1 MDTKRYIIEQKYKK
15 CLNSRYINKYEKTEI
30 RELTK
35 EEQKE
40 SFHKYLEFGTG
51 GMRGIMGMGTNR
63 MNIYMIRKATQGLS
77 NYLIKL
83 SGVIGK
89 NKGVI
94 IAYDCRINSYEF
106 ALNSALV
113 LCANGIK
120 TYLFSSL
127 RSTPELSFAVRELGC
142 HAGIMITASHN
153 PKEYN
158 GYKVYWEDGGQLVEP
173 QASGIIEE
181 VNKTDEFEDVKLIT
195 QEEAEN
201 LGLLNI
207 LNDELDSKYLENVK
221 KESILKDLPNK
232 ENFKLVYSPLH
243 GTGGRPVKRLLNE
256 LGYKNVYIVEAQE
269 KPDGEFPTCSYANP
283 EEKNVFDLSIKL
295 ADEIGVKVC
304 LSNDP
309 DADRTGMMVKENN
322 EWIYLNG
329 NQIGMLLLKYILDNK
344 KDIPKNG
351 AVVTT
356 IVSTPILDKI
366 AKERNLKVFRT
377 LTGFKYI
384 GEKIREFEEGKYD
397 NSFVFGMEESIGY
410 LKGTYVRDKDGILG
424 VMLLTEMAAYF
435 ESIGTSPVKELE
447 KLYDRYGWYSEIT
460 YPVKR
465 EGIQGTEEIKRMMEE
480 LRKRDLKVL
489 LNKKIN
495 IVRDYK
501 LKKEKNYLN
510 DSESEL
516 FLPESDVVQYILEDE
531 TYITVRPS
539 GTEPKIKYYI
549 YTKGK
554 SKRESDEKLENILNN
569 LKEYMESLLN

>member
-1 MDTKRYIIEQKYKK
+1 MTENILQKHNRWIKSK
-15 CLNSRYINKYEKTEI
+15 FITEKEKIRLEKLNKEEI
-30 RELTK
+30 RD
-35 EEQKE
+35 
-40 SFHKYLEFGTG
+40 SFYKYLEFGTG
-51 GMRGIMGMGTNR
+51 GMRGTMGLGTNC

-77 NYLIKL
+77 NYLINS
-83 SGVIGK
+83 SGELGK
-89 NKGVI
+89 NKGVV

-142 HAGIMITASHN
+142 QAGIMITASHN

-181 VNKTDEFEDVKLIT
+181 VNKTDEFEDVKIVT
-195 QEEAEN
+195 QEEAEKSE
-201 LGLLNI
+201 LLNI
-207 LNDELDSKYLENVK
+207 LTDELDSKYLENVK
-221 KESILKDLPNK
+221 KESILKDLPSK

-256 LGYKNVYIVEAQE
+256 LGYKNVYIVEVQE

-295 ADEIGVKVC
+295 ADEVGAKVC
-304 LSNDP
+304 LANDP
-309 DADRTGMMVKENN
+309 DADRTGMMVKEGN

-344 KDIPKNG
+344 KDIPENG
-351 AVVTT
+351 AIVTT
-356 IVSTPILDKI
+356 IVSTPILDRI
-366 AKERNLKVFRT
+366 AEKRKLKVFRT

-424 VMLLTEMAAYF
+424 VMLLTEMTSYF
-435 ESIGTSPVKELE
+435 ESIGTSSIKELK
-447 KLYDRYGWYSEIT
+447 KLYDKYGWYSEIT
-460 YPVKR
+460 YPVTR
-465 EGIQGTEEIKRMMEE
+465 EGIQGTEEIKKMMEE
-480 LRKRDLKVL
+480 LRKRDLKGL
-489 LNKKIN
+489 LDKKIN

-510 DSESEL
+510 NSESEL
-516 FLPESDVVQYILEDE
+516 FLPESDVIQYILEDE

-554 SKRESDEKLENILNN
+554 SKEEADKKLEDILNN
-569 LKEYMESLLN
+569 FKEYMELLLN

>member
-1 MDTKRYIIEQKYKK
+1 MEEAIKKYKK
-15 CLNSRYINKYEKTEI
+15 WKNNKEINKLNLLSENEI
-30 RELTK
+30 K
-35 EEQKE
+35 NC
-40 SFHKYLEFGTG
+40 FFKYLEFGTG
-51 GMRGIMGMGTNR
+51 GMRGIMGLGTNR

-77 NYLIKL
+77 NYLIN
-83 SGVIGK
+83 STGNIGK
-89 NKGVI
+89 NKGVV

-127 RSTPELSFAVRELGC
+127 RSTPELSFAVRELRC
-142 HAGIMITASHN
+142 QAGIMITASHN

-195 QEEAEN
+195 QEKAEN

-207 LNDELDSKYLENVK
+207 LNDELDEKYLENVK

-232 ENFKLVYSPLH
+232 ENFKLLYSPLH
-243 GTGGRPVKRLLNE
+243 GTGGRPVKKLLNE
-256 LGYKNVYIVEAQE
+256 LGYKNVHIVEVQE

-283 EEKNVFDLSIKL
+283 EEKNVFNLSIKL
-295 ADEIGVKVC
+295 ADKVGAKVC
-304 LSNDP
+304 LANDP
-309 DADRTGMMVKENN
+309 DADRTGMMVKEDK
-322 EWIYLNG
+322 EWVYLNG

-344 KDIPKNG
+344 RDMPENG

-366 AKERNLKVFRT
+366 AEERNLKVFRT

-384 GEKIREFEEGKYD
+384 GEKIREFKEGKYD

-435 ESIGTSPVKELE
+435 ESIGTSSIKELE
-447 KLYDRYGWYSEIT
+447 KLYDKYGWYSEIT

-465 EGIQGTEEIKRMMEE
+465 EGIQGTEEIKKMMEE
-480 LRKRDLKVL
+480 LRKRDSKVL
-489 LNKKIN
+489 LDKKIN
-495 IVRDYK
+495 ITRDYK
-501 LKKEKNYLN
+501 LKKERNYLN
-510 DSESEL
+510 DLESEL
-516 FLPESDVVQYILEDE
+516 FLPESDVIQYILEDD

-554 SKRESDEKLENILNN
+554 SKEEAEKKLENILNN
-569 LKEYMESLLN
+569 FKEYMESLLN

>member
-1 MDTKRYIIEQKYKK
+1 MEKTIKNYKK
-15 CLNSRYINKYEKTEI
+15 WKNNNKINKLNSLSENEI
-30 RELTK
+30 K
-35 EEQKE
+35 D
-40 SFHKYLEFGTG
+40 SFYKYLEFGTG

-63 MNIYMIRKATQGLS
+63 MNIYMIRKVTQGLS
-77 NYLIKL
+77 NYLIN
-83 SGVIGK
+83 STGVIGK
-89 NKGVI
+89 NKGVV
-94 IAYDCRINSYEF
+94 IAYDCRISSYEF

-142 HAGIMITASHN
+142 QAGIMITASHN

-158 GYKVYWEDGGQLVEP
+158 GYKVYWEDGGQLIEP

-181 VNKTDEFEDVKLIT
+181 VNKTDEFEDVKLLT

-221 KESILKDLPNK
+221 RESILKNLPNK
-232 ENFKLVYSPLH
+232 ENFKLIYSPLH

-256 LGYKNVYIVEAQE
+256 LGYKNAYIVEAQE

-283 EEKNVFDLSIKL
+283 EEKNVFELSIKL
-295 ADEIGVKVC
+295 ADEIGAKIC
-304 LSNDP
+304 LANDP
-309 DADRTGMMVKENN
+309 DADRAGMMVKEDN

-344 KDIPKNG
+344 KDIPENG
-351 AVVTT
+351 AVITT
-356 IVSTPILDKI
+356 IVSTPMLDKI
-366 AKERNLKVFRT
+366 AEERNLKVFRT

-384 GEKIREFEEGKYD
+384 GEKIREFEERKYD

-410 LKGTYVRDKDGILG
+410 LKGTCVRDKDGILG
-424 VMLLTEMAAYF
+424 AMLLTEMTAYF
-435 ESIGTSPVKELE
+435 ESIGTSLVKELE
-447 KLYDRYGWYSEIT
+447 KLYDKYGWYSEIT

-465 EGIQGTEEIKRMMEE
+465 EGIQGTEEIKKMMEE

-489 LNKKIN
+489 LDKRIN
-495 IVRDYK
+495 IVKDYK
-501 LKKEKNYLN
+501 LKVEKNYLN
-510 DSESEL
+510 TSKSEL
-516 FLPESDVVQYILEDE
+516 SLPESDVIQYILEDE

-554 SKRESDEKLENILNN
+554 NKKEADEKLENILNDF
-569 LKEYMESLLN
+569 KEYMESLLN

>member
-1 MDTKRYIIEQKYKK
+1 MTENLLQKYKK
-15 CLNSRYINKYEKTEI
+15 WISSKFITKDEKNKLEKLNKEEI
-30 RELTK
+30 RD
-35 EEQKE
+35 
-40 SFHKYLEFGTG
+40 SFYKYLEFGTG
-51 GMRGIMGMGTNR
+51 GMRGIMGIGTNR

-77 NYLIKL
+77 NYLINSSSEL
-83 SGVIGK
+83 GK
-89 NKGVI
+89 NKGVV

-142 HAGIMITASHN
+142 QAGIMITASHN

-181 VNKTDEFEDVKLIT
+181 VNKTDEFEDIKIVT
-195 QEEAEN
+195 QEEAEKS
-201 LGLLNI
+201 GLLNI

-256 LGYKNVYIVEAQE
+256 LGYKNVYIVKAQE

-295 ADEIGVKVC
+295 ADEIGAKVC
-304 LSNDP
+304 LANDP
-309 DADRTGMMVKENN
+309 DADRTGMMVKEDK
-322 EWIYLNG
+322 EWVYLNG

-344 KDIPKNG
+344 RDIPENG

-366 AKERNLKVFRT
+366 AEERNLKVFRT

-384 GEKIREFEEGKYD
+384 GEKIREFKEGKYD

-447 KLYDRYGWYSEIT
+447 KLYDKYGWYSEIT
-460 YPVKR
+460 YPIKR
-465 EGIQGTEEIKRMMEE
+465 EGIQGTEEIKKMMEE
-480 LRKRDLKVL
+480 LRKRDLKGL
-489 LNKKIN
+489 LDKKIN
-495 IVRDYK
+495 ILRDYK

-510 DSESEL
+510 NSEAEL
-516 FLPESDVVQYILEDE
+516 FLPESDVIQYILEDE

-539 GTEPKIKYYI
+539 GTESKIKYYI

-554 SKRESDEKLENILNN
+554 SKEEADKKLEDILNN
-569 LKEYMESLLN
+569 FKEYMELLLN

>member
-1 MDTKRYIIEQKYKK
+1 MTENILQKYNRWIKSK
-15 CLNSRYINKYEKTEI
+15 FITEYEKNKLEKLTE
-30 RELTK
+30 
-35 EEQKE
+35 EEIKD

-51 GMRGIMGMGTNR
+51 GMRGIMGMGTNCI
-63 MNIYMIRKATQGLS
+63 NIYMIRKATQGLS
-77 NYLIKL
+77 NYLFNSTGE
-83 SGVIGK
+83 SGR
-89 NKGVI
+89 NKGVVI
-94 IAYDCRINSYEF
+94 SYDCRINSYEF

-127 RSTPELSFAVRELGC
+127 RSTPELSFAVKELEC
-142 HAGIMITASHN
+142 QAGIMITASHN

-195 QEEAEN
+195 QEEAEKS
-201 LGLLNI
+201 GLLNI
-207 LNDELDSKYLENVK
+207 LNNELDSKYLEKVK
-221 KESILKDLPNK
+221 EESILKDLLNK
-232 ENFKLVYSPLH
+232 ENFKLIYSPLH

-256 LGYKNVYIVEAQE
+256 LGYKNIHIVEAQE
-269 KPDGEFPTCSYANP
+269 KPDGELPTCSYANP
-283 EEKNVFDLSIKL
+283 EEKNVFNLSIKL
-295 ADEIGVKVC
+295 ADEIGAKVC
-304 LSNDP
+304 LANDP

-344 KDIPKNG
+344 KDIPENG

-366 AKERNLKVFRT
+366 AEERNLKIFRT

-384 GEKIREFEEGKYD
+384 GEKIGEFEEGKYD

-424 VMLLTEMAAYF
+424 VMLLTEMTAYF
-435 ESIGTSPVKELE
+435 ESIGTTSVKELE
-447 KLYDRYGWYSEIT
+447 KLYDKYGWYSEIT
-460 YPVKR
+460 YPVTR
-465 EGIQGTEEIKRMMEE
+465 EGIQGTEEIKKMMEE

-489 LNKKIN
+489 LDKKIN

-501 LKKEKNYLN
+501 LKKEKNYLDN
-510 DSESEL
+510 SESEL
-516 FLPESDVVQYILEDE
+516 LLPKSDVIQYILEDE

-554 SKRESDEKLENILNN
+554 NKKEADEKLENVLNDF
-569 LKEYMESLLN
+569 KGYMESLLN

>member
-1 MDTKRYIIEQKYKK
+1 MIKQY
-15 CLNSRYINKYEKTEI
+15 NKWAKTEFI
-30 RELTK
+30 TKNEKIKIENLK
-35 EEQKE
+35 EEEIKD
-40 SFHKYLEFGTG
+40 SFYRYLEFGTG

-77 NYLIKL
+77 NYLINS

-89 NKGVI
+89 NKGVV

-142 HAGIMITASHN
+142 QAGIMITASHN

-181 VNKTDEFEDVKLIT
+181 VDKTDEFEDVKIVT
-195 QEEAEN
+195 QEEAEK

-207 LNDELDSKYLENVK
+207 LNDELDSKYLEKVK
-221 KESILKDLPNK
+221 KESILKDLSNK

-243 GTGGRPVKRLLNE
+243 GTGGKPVKRLFNE
-256 LGYKNVYIVEAQE
+256 LGYKSVHIVEAQE

-283 EEKNVFDLSIKL
+283 EEKNVFNLSIKL
-295 ADEIGVKVC
+295 ADEVRAKVC
-304 LSNDP
+304 LANDP
-309 DADRTGMMVKENN
+309 DADRTGMMVKEDN

-344 KDIPKNG
+344 KDILENG

-366 AKERNLKVFRT
+366 AEERNLKVFRT

-424 VMLLTEMAAYF
+424 VMLLTEMTAYF

-447 KLYDRYGWYSEIT
+447 KLYDKYGWYSEIT

-465 EGIQGTEEIKRMMEE
+465 EGIQGTEEIKKMMEE

-489 LNKKIN
+489 LDKKIN
-495 IVRDYK
+495 IVKDYK
-501 LKKEKNYLN
+501 VKKEKNYLN
-510 DSESEL
+510 NSESEL
-516 FLPESDVVQYILEDE
+516 FLPESDVIQYILEDE

-549 YTKGK
+549 YTREK
-554 SKRESDEKLENILNN
+554 SKEEADKKLEDILNN
-569 LKEYMESLLN
+569 FKKYMESFLN

>member
-1 MDTKRYIIEQKYKK
+1 MIKQY
-15 CLNSRYINKYEKTEI
+15 NKWVKTEFI
-30 RELTK
+30 TINEKIKIENLK
-35 EEQKE
+35 EEEIKD
-40 SFHKYLEFGTG
+40 SFYKYLEFGTG

-77 NYLIKL
+77 NYLINS
-83 SGVIGK
+83 SGDVGK
-89 NKGVI
+89 NKGVL

-127 RSTPELSFAVRELGC
+127 RSTPELSFAVRKLGC
-142 HAGIMITASHN
+142 QAGIMITASHN

-173 QASGIIEE
+173 QAFEIIKE

-195 QEEAEN
+195 QKEAEN

-207 LNDELDSKYLENVK
+207 LNDELDDKYLENVK
-221 KESILKDLPNK
+221 KESILKDLPSK

-243 GTGGRPVKRLLNE
+243 GTGGKPVKRLFNE
-256 LGYKNVYIVEAQE
+256 LGYKSVHIVEAQE

-283 EEKNVFDLSIKL
+283 EEKNVFNLSIKL
-295 ADEIGVKVC
+295 ADEVRAKVC
-304 LSNDP
+304 LANDP
-309 DADRTGMMVKENN
+309 DADRTGMMVKEDN

-344 KDIPKNG
+344 KDIPENG

-366 AKERNLKVFRT
+366 AEERNLKVFRT

-447 KLYDRYGWYSEIT
+447 KLYDKYGWYSEIT

-465 EGIQGTEEIKRMMEE
+465 EGIQGTEEIKKMMEE

-489 LNKKIN
+489 LDKKIN
-495 IVRDYK
+495 IVKDYK
-501 LKKEKNYLN
+501 VKKEKNYLN
-510 DSESEL
+510 NSESEL
-516 FLPESDVVQYILEDE
+516 FLPESDVIQYILEDE

-549 YTKGK
+549 YTREK
-554 SKRESDEKLENILNN
+554 SKEEADKKLEDILNN
-569 LKEYMESLLN
+569 FKKYMESFLN

>member
-1 MDTKRYIIEQKYKK
+1 MDKKYKNWKESK
-15 CLNSRYINKYEKTEI
+15 CLFENEIKTMENLSPKEI
-30 RELTK
+30 K
-35 EEQKE
+35 D
-40 SFHKYLEFGTG
+40 SFFKYLEFGTG
-51 GMRGIMGMGTNR
+51 GMRGRMGMGTNH
-63 MNIYMIRKATQGLS
+63 MNIYMIRKVTQGLS
-77 NYLIKL
+77 NYLIN
-83 SGVIGK
+83 SNGNIGK
-89 NKGVI
+89 NKGVVV
-94 IAYDCRINSYEF
+94 AYDCRINSYEF

-113 LCANGIK
+113 LCTNGIK

-127 RSTPELSFAVRELGC
+127 RSTPELSFAVRELRC
-142 HAGIMITASHN
+142 QAGIMITASHN

-195 QEEAEN
+195 QEEAKN

-207 LNDELDSKYLENVK
+207 LNNELDSRYLKNVK

-243 GTGGRPVKRLLNE
+243 GTGERPVKRLLGE
-256 LGYKNVYIVEAQE
+256 LGYKNVHIVEVQE

-295 ADEIGVKVC
+295 ADEVGAKVC
-304 LSNDP
+304 LANDP

-322 EWIYLNG
+322 KWIYLNG
-329 NQIGMLLLKYILDNK
+329 NQIGMLLLKYILDSK
-344 KDIPKNG
+344 KDIPENG

-366 AKERNLKVFRT
+366 AEERKLKVFRT

-424 VMLLTEMAAYF
+424 VMLLTEMTAYF
-435 ESIGTSPVKELE
+435 ESIGTSSVRELE
-447 KLYDRYGWYSEIT
+447 KLYDKYGWYSEIT

-465 EGIQGTEEIKRMMEE
+465 EGIQGTEEIKKMMEE

-489 LNKKIN
+489 LDKKIN
-495 IVRDYK
+495 IVKDYK
-501 LKKEKNYLN
+501 VKKEKNYLN
-510 DSESEL
+510 GSESEL
-516 FLPESDVVQYILEDE
+516 FLPESDVIQYILEDE

-549 YTKGK
+549 YTKEK
-554 SKRESDEKLENILNN
+554 SKKEADKKLENILNDF
-569 LKEYMESLLN
+569 KKYMESLLN

>member
-1 MDTKRYIIEQKYKK
+1 MTENILQKYNRWIKSK
-15 CLNSRYINKYEKTEI
+15 FITEYEKNKLEKLNKKEI
-30 RELTK
+30 EDR
-35 EEQKE
+35 
-40 SFHKYLEFGTG
+40 FYKYLEFGTG
-51 GMRGIMGMGTNR
+51 GMRGIMGVGTNH

-77 NYLIKL
+77 NYLVNS
-83 SGVIGK
+83 SGNIGK
-89 NKGVI
+89 NKGVVV
-94 IAYDCRINSYEF
+94 AYDCRINSYEF

-243 GTGGRPVKRLLNE
+243 GTGGRPIKRLLNE

-410 LKGTYVRDKDGILG
+410 LKGTYARDKDGILG
-424 VMLLTEMAAYF
+424 VMLLTEIAAYF
-435 ESIGTSPVKELE
+435 ESIGTCPVKELE
-447 KLYDRYGWYSEIT
+447 KLYDKYGWYSEIT
-460 YPVKR
+460 YSVTR
-465 EGIQGTEEIKRMMEE
+465 EGIQGTEEIKNMMEE

-489 LNKKIN
+489 LDKKIN
-495 IVRDYK
+495 IVKDYK

-516 FLPESDVVQYILEDE
+516 FLPESDVLQYILEDE

-554 SKRESDEKLENILNN
+554 SKKEADEKLENILNDF
-569 LKEYMESLLN
+569 KEYMESLLN

>member
-1 MDTKRYIIEQKYKK
+1 MKETILKEYNVWINSKFISENEKIEIKK
-15 CLNSRYINKYEKTEI
+15 LNAEEI
-30 RELTK
+30 K
-35 EEQKE
+35 D
-40 SFHKYLEFGTG
+40 SFYKYLEFGTG
-51 GMRGIMGMGTNR
+51 GMRGIMGIGTNR
-63 MNIYMIRKATQGLS
+63 MNIYMVRKATQGLS
-77 NYLIKL
+77 NYLINS

-89 NKGVI
+89 NKGVV

-106 ALNSALV
+106 ALNSVLV

-142 HAGIMITASHN
+142 QAGIMITASHN

-158 GYKVYWEDGGQLVEP
+158 GYKVYWKDGGQLVEP
-173 QASGIIEE
+173 QASGIIKE

-195 QEEAEN
+195 QEEAEKS
-201 LGLLNI
+201 GLLNI
-207 LNDELDSKYLENVK
+207 LNDEVDSKYLENVK
-221 KESILKDLPNK
+221 KESILKDLSNK

-243 GTGGRPVKRLLNE
+243 GTGGKPVKRLLNE
-256 LGYKNVYIVEAQE
+256 LGYKNIHIVEAQE

-283 EEKNVFDLSIKL
+283 EEKNVFNLSIKL
-295 ADEIGVKVC
+295 ADEIGAKVC
-304 LSNDP
+304 LANDP
-309 DADRTGMMVKENN
+309 DADRTGMMVKEYN

-344 KDIPKNG
+344 KDIPENG

-366 AKERNLKVFRT
+366 AEERNLKVFRT

-410 LKGTYVRDKDGILG
+410 LKGIYVRDKDGILG
-424 VMLLTEMAAYF
+424 VMLLTEMTAYF
-435 ESIGTSPVKELE
+435 QSIGTSSMKELK
-447 KLYDRYGWYSEIT
+447 KLYDKYGWYSEIT

-465 EGIQGTEEIKRMMEE
+465 EGIQGTEEIKKMMEE

-489 LNKKIN
+489 LDKKIN
-495 IVRDYK
+495 IVKDYR
-501 LKKEKNYLN
+501 LKKEKNYLDN
-510 DSESEL
+510 SESIL
-516 FLPESDVVQYILEDE
+516 FLPESDVIQYILEDE

-554 SKRESDEKLENILNN
+554 NKKEADEKLENILNN
-569 LKEYMESLLN
+569 FKEYMESLLN

>member
-1 MDTKRYIIEQKYKK
+1 MEAKKYIIEQKYRKW
-15 CLNSRYINKYEKTEI
+15 LNSRYINKYEKTEI
-30 RELTK
+30 RELIQ

-40 SFHKYLEFGTG
+40 SFYKYLEFGTG
-51 GMRGIMGMGTNR
+51 GMRGIMGIGTNR

-77 NYLIKL
+77 NYLINS

-89 NKGVI
+89 NKGVV

-106 ALNSALV
+106 ALNSALM

-142 HAGIMITASHN
+142 QAGIMITASHN

-173 QASGIIEE
+173 QASEIIEE
-181 VNKTDEFEDVKLIT
+181 VNKTDEFEDVKIVT
-195 QEEAEN
+195 QEETEKS
-201 LGLLNI
+201 GLLKI

-221 KESILKDLPNK
+221 KESILKDLTNK

-256 LGYKNVYIVEAQE
+256 LGYKEIYIVEAQE

-295 ADEIGVKVC
+295 ADEVGAKVC
-304 LSNDP
+304 LANDP

-322 EWIYLNG
+322 KWIYLNG

-344 KDIPKNG
+344 KDISENG

-356 IVSTPILDKI
+356 IVSTPILDRI
-366 AKERNLKVFRT
+366 ADERNLKVFRT

-424 VMLLTEMAAYF
+424 VMLLTEMVAYF
-435 ESIGTSPVKELE
+435 ESIGTSSIKELE
-447 KLYDRYGWYSEIT
+447 KLYDKYGWYSEIT

-465 EGIQGTEEIKRMMEE
+465 EGIQGTEEIKKMMEE

-489 LNKKIN
+489 LDKKIN
-495 IVRDYK
+495 IVKDYK
-501 LKKEKNYLN
+501 VKKEKNYLN
-510 DSESEL
+510 GSESEL
-516 FLPESDVVQYILEDE
+516 FLPESDVIQYILEDE

-539 GTEPKIKYYI
+539 GTESKIKYYI

-554 SKRESDEKLENILNN
+554 SKEEADKKLEDILNN
-569 LKEYMESLLN
+569 FKEYMELLLN

>member
-1 MDTKRYIIEQKYKK
+1 MTENLLQKYRKWI
-15 CLNSRYINKYEKTEI
+15 NSRFINENEKIKIEN
-30 RELTK
+30 LK
-35 EEQKE
+35 EEEIKD
-40 SFHKYLEFGTG
+40 SFYKYLEFGTG

-77 NYLIKL
+77 NYLIDS
-83 SGVIGK
+83 SGEFEK
-89 NKGVI
+89 NKGVV

-127 RSTPELSFAVRELGC
+127 KSTPELSFAVRELGC
-142 HAGIMITASHN
+142 QAGIMITASHN

-181 VNKTDEFEDVKLIT
+181 VNKTDEFEDVKIVT
-195 QEEAEN
+195 QEEAEK

-221 KESILKDLPNK
+221 RESILKDLSNK

-243 GTGGRPVKRLLNE
+243 GTGGRPVKRLFNE
-256 LGYKNVYIVEAQE
+256 LGYKSVHIVEAQE

-283 EEKNVFDLSIKL
+283 EEKSVFDLSIKL
-295 ADEIGVKVC
+295 ANETGAKVC
-304 LSNDP
+304 LANDP
-309 DADRTGMMVKENN
+309 DTDRAGMMVKEDN

-344 KDIPKNG
+344 KDIPENG

-356 IVSTPILDKI
+356 IVSAPILDKI
-366 AKERNLKVFRT
+366 AEERNLKVFRT

-384 GEKIREFEEGKYD
+384 GEKIREFEEKKYV

-424 VMLLTEMAAYF
+424 VMLLTEMTAYF
-435 ESIGTSPVKELE
+435 ESIGTSSVKELE
-447 KLYDRYGWYSEIT
+447 KLYNKYGWYSEIT

-465 EGIQGTEEIKRMMEE
+465 EGIQGTEEIKKMMEE
-480 LRKRDLKVL
+480 LRKRNLKVL
-489 LNKKIN
+489 LDKKIE

-501 LKKEKNYLN
+501 VKKEKNYLN
-510 DSESEL
+510 NSESEL
-516 FLPESDVVQYILEDE
+516 FLPESDVIQYILEEE

-554 SKRESDEKLENILNN
+554 SKEEADKKLEDILNN
-569 LKEYMESLLN
+569 FKKYMESLLN

>member
-1 MDTKRYIIEQKYKK
+1 MKYIA
-15 CLNSRYINKYEKTEI
+15 KYERWKKNKMLILEEI
-30 RELTK
+30 LNNNILK
-35 EEQKE
+35 D
-40 SFHKYLEFGTG
+40 SFYKNLEFGTG

-77 NYLIKL
+77 NYLIDS

-89 NKGVI
+89 NKGVV

-142 HAGIMITASHN
+142 QAGIMITASHN

-158 GYKVYWEDGGQLVEP
+158 GYKVYWKDGGQLVEP

-181 VNKTDEFEDVKLIT
+181 VNKTDEFEDVKIVI
-195 QEEAEN
+195 QEEAERS
-201 LGLLNI
+201 GLLNI

-243 GTGGRPVKRLLNE
+243 GTGGRPVKRLLKE
-256 LGYKNVYIVEAQE
+256 LGYKNAYIVEAQE

-283 EEKNVFDLSIKL
+283 EEKNVFELTIKL
-295 ADEIGVKVC
+295 ADEVGAKVC
-304 LSNDP
+304 LANDP

-322 EWIYLNG
+322 KWIYLNG

-344 KDIPKNG
+344 KEMPKNG

-366 AKERNLKVFRT
+366 AEERNLKVFRT

-384 GEKIREFEEGKYD
+384 GEKIKEFEKRKYD

-410 LKGTYVRDKDGILG
+410 LKGTYVRDKDGVLG
-424 VMLLTEMAAYF
+424 VMLLTEMTAYF
-435 ESIGTSPVKELE
+435 QNIGTSPVKELE
-447 KLYDRYGWYSEIT
+447 KLYDKYGWYSEIT

-465 EGIQGTEEIKRMMEE
+465 EGIQGTEEIKKMMEE

-489 LNKKIN
+489 LDKKIE

-501 LKKEKNYLN
+501 AKKEKNYLN
-510 DSESEL
+510 NSESEL
-516 FLPESDVVQYILEDE
+516 FLPESDVIQYILEDE

-554 SKRESDEKLENILNN
+554 SKEEADKKLEDILNN
-569 LKEYMESLLN
+569 FKKYMESLLN

>member
-1 MDTKRYIIEQKYKK
+1 
-15 CLNSRYINKYEKTEI
+15 
-30 RELTK
+30 
-35 EEQKE
+35 
-40 SFHKYLEFGTG
+40 
-51 GMRGIMGMGTNR
+51 MRGIIGMGINH
-63 MNIYMIRKATQGLS
+63 MNIYMIRKVTQGLS
-77 NYLIKL
+77 NYLIN
-83 SGVIGK
+83 SNGNVGK
-89 NKGVI
+89 NKGVVV
-94 IAYDCRINSYEF
+94 AYDCRINSYEF

-120 TYLFSSL
+120 AYLFSSL
-127 RSTPELSFAVRELGC
+127 RSTPELSFAVKELGC
-142 HAGIMITASHN
+142 QAGIMITASHN

-173 QASGIIEE
+173 QASRIIEE

-195 QEEAEN
+195 QEEAGK

-207 LNDELDSKYLENVK
+207 LNDELDEKYLENVK

-232 ENFKLVYSPLH
+232 VKFKLVYSPLH
-243 GTGGRPVKRLLNE
+243 GTGGRPVEKLLNE
-256 LGYKNVYIVEAQE
+256 LGYKNAHIVEVQE

-283 EEKNVFDLSIKL
+283 EEKNVFNLSIKL
-295 ADEIGVKVC
+295 ADEIGAKVC
-304 LSNDP
+304 LTNDP

-344 KDIPKNG
+344 KNIPKNG
-351 AVVTT
+351 AVITT
-356 IVSTPILDKI
+356 IVSAPILDKI
-366 AKERNLKVFRT
+366 AEEKNLKLFRT

-384 GEKIREFEEGKYD
+384 GEKIREFEVGKYD

-424 VMLLTEMAAYF
+424 VMLLTEMTAYF
-435 ESIGTSPVKELE
+435 ESIGTSSVKELE
-447 KLYDRYGWYSEIT
+447 KLYDKYGWYSEIT

-465 EGIQGTEEIKRMMEE
+465 EGIQGTEEIKKMMEE

-489 LNKKIN
+489 LDKKIN
-495 IVRDYK
+495 MMRDYK
-501 LKKEKNYLN
+501 LKKEKNYLDN
-510 DSESEL
+510 SKSEL
-516 FLPESDVVQYILEDE
+516 FLPESDVIQYILEDE

-554 SKRESDEKLENILNN
+554 CKKEVDEKLDNILNN
-569 LKEYMESLLN
+569 FKEYMESLLN

>member
-1 MDTKRYIIEQKYKK
+1 MKKYLINHQNWKE
-15 CLNSRYINKYEKTEI
+15 NKYLSKNEKIKIEN
-30 RELTK
+30 LK
-35 EEQKE
+35 EEEIKD
-40 SFHKYLEFGTG
+40 SFYKYLEFGTG
-51 GMRGIMGMGTNR
+51 GMRGIMGIGTNR

-77 NYLIKL
+77 NYLINS
-83 SGVIGK
+83 SGNVGK
-89 NKGVI
+89 NKGVV

-142 HAGIMITASHN
+142 QAGIMITASHN

-181 VNKTDEFEDVKLIT
+181 VNKTDEFEDAKLIT

-207 LNDELDSKYLENVK
+207 LNDELDSKYLENVR
-221 KESILKDLPNK
+221 KEFILKDLPNREK
-232 ENFKLVYSPLH
+232 FKLVYSPLH

-256 LGYKNVYIVEAQE
+256 LGYKNIHIVEAQE

-283 EEKNVFDLSIKL
+283 EEKNVFSLSIKL
-295 ADEIGVKVC
+295 ADEVGAKVC
-304 LSNDP
+304 LTNDP
-309 DADRTGMMVKENN
+309 DADRTGMMVKEGN

-344 KDIPKNG
+344 KDVPENG
-351 AVVTT
+351 VIVTT

-366 AKERNLKVFRT
+366 AEEKKLKVLRT

-424 VMLLTEMAAYF
+424 VMLLTEMVTYF
-435 ESIGTSPVKELE
+435 ESIGTSSIKELE
-447 KLYDRYGWYSEIT
+447 KLYDKYGWYSEIT

-465 EGIQGTEEIKRMMEE
+465 EGIQGTEEIKKMMEE

-489 LNKKIN
+489 LDKKIE

-501 LKKEKNYLN
+501 IKKEKNYLN
-510 DSESEL
+510 DSKSEL
-516 FLPESDVVQYILEDE
+516 FLPESDVIQYILEDE

-554 SKRESDEKLENILNN
+554 SKEEADKKLEDILNN
-569 LKEYMESLLN
+569 FKKYMGSLLN

>member
-1 MDTKRYIIEQKYKK
+1 MIKQNTKWINSKFLNRNEKVKIEK
-15 CLNSRYINKYEKTEI
+15 LTEN
-30 RELTK
+30 EV
-35 EEQKE
+35 KE
-40 SFHKYLEFGTG
+40 SFFKYLEFGTG

-77 NYLIKL
+77 NYLINS
-83 SGVIGK
+83 SGNIGK
-89 NKGVI
+89 DKGVV
-94 IAYDCRINSYEF
+94 IAYDCRISSHEF

-113 LCANGIK
+113 LCANAIK
-120 TYLFSSL
+120 AYMFSSL

-142 HAGIMITASHN
+142 QAGIMITASHN

-173 QASGIIEE
+173 QASEIIKE

-195 QEEAEN
+195 QEEAKS

-207 LNDELDSKYLENVK
+207 LNDKLDRKYLENVK

-283 EEKNVFDLSIKL
+283 EEKNVFDFSLKL
-295 ADEIGVKVC
+295 ADEIGAKVC
-304 LSNDP
+304 LANDP

-344 KDIPKNG
+344 KEIPENG

-366 AKERNLKVFRT
+366 AEERNLKVFKT

-424 VMLLTEMAAYF
+424 VMLLTEMTAYF
-435 ESIGTSPVKELE
+435 ESIETSSVEELE
-447 KLYDRYGWYSEIT
+447 KLYDKYGWYSEIT

-465 EGIQGTEEIKRMMEE
+465 EGIQGTEEIKKMMEE
-480 LRKRDLKVL
+480 LRKRDLKVFL
-489 LNKKIN
+489 DKKIER
-495 IVRDYK
+495 VRDYK
-501 LKKEKNYLN
+501 VKKEKNYLN
-510 DSESEL
+510 NSESEL
-516 FLPESDVVQYILEDE
+516 FLPESDVIQYILEDE

-549 YTKGK
+549 YTRGK
-554 SKRESDEKLENILNN
+554 SKEEADKKLEDILNN
-569 LKEYMESLLN
+569 FKKYMESLLN

>member
-1 MDTKRYIIEQKYKK
+1 MTENILQKYNRWIKSK
-15 CLNSRYINKYEKTEI
+15 FITEYEKNKLEKLTE
-30 RELTK
+30 
-35 EEQKE
+35 EEIKD

-51 GMRGIMGMGTNR
+51 GMRGIMGMGTNCI
-63 MNIYMIRKATQGLS
+63 NIYMIRKATQGLS
-77 NYLIKL
+77 NYLFNSTGE
-83 SGVIGK
+83 SGR
-89 NKGVI
+89 NKGVVI
-94 IAYDCRINSYEF
+94 SYDCRINSYEF

-127 RSTPELSFAVRELGC
+127 RSTPELSFAVKELEC
-142 HAGIMITASHN
+142 QAGIMITASHN

-195 QEEAEN
+195 QEEAEKS
-201 LGLLNI
+201 GLLNI
-207 LNDELDSKYLENVK
+207 LNNELDSKYLEKVK
-221 KESILKDLPNK
+221 EESILKDLLNK
-232 ENFKLVYSPLH
+232 ENFKLIYSPLH

-256 LGYKNVYIVEAQE
+256 LGYKNIHIVEAQE
-269 KPDGEFPTCSYANP
+269 KPDGELPTCSYANP
-283 EEKNVFDLSIKL
+283 EEKNVFNLSIKL
-295 ADEIGVKVC
+295 ADEIGAKVC
-304 LSNDP
+304 LANDP

-344 KDIPKNG
+344 KDIPENG

-366 AKERNLKVFRT
+366 AEERNLKIFRT

-384 GEKIREFEEGKYD
+384 GEKIGEFEEGKYD

-424 VMLLTEMAAYF
+424 VMLLTEMTAYF
-435 ESIGTSPVKELE
+435 ESIGTTSVKELE
-447 KLYDRYGWYSEIT
+447 KLYDKYGWYSEIT
-460 YPVKR
+460 YPVTR
-465 EGIQGTEEIKRMMEE
+465 EGIQGTEEIKKMMEE

-489 LNKKIN
+489 LDKKIN

-501 LKKEKNYLN
+501 LKKEKNYLDN
-510 DSESEL
+510 SESEL
-516 FLPESDVVQYILEDE
+516 LLPKSDVIQYILEDE

-554 SKRESDEKLENILNN
+554 SKKEADEKLENVLNDF
-569 LKEYMESLLN
+569 KGYMESLLN

>member
-1 MDTKRYIIEQKYKK
+1 MNEKYKNWK
-15 CLNSRYINKYEKTEI
+15 ASKYFSKNEMKVIEN
-30 RELTK
+30 LPLK
-35 EEQKE
+35 EMKAR
-40 SFHKYLEFGTG
+40 FCKYLEFGTG
-51 GMRGIMGMGTNR
+51 GIRGIMGIGTNR

-77 NYLIKL
+77 NYLIDS

-89 NKGVI
+89 NKGVV

-142 HAGIMITASHN
+142 QAGIMITASHN

-173 QASGIIEE
+173 QASVIIEE
-181 VNKTDEFEDVKLIT
+181 VDKTDEFEDVRIVT
-195 QEEAEN
+195 QEEAEKSE
-201 LGLLNI
+201 LLNV

-221 KESILKDLPNK
+221 KESILKDLSNK

-256 LGYKNVYIVEAQE
+256 LGYKNVYIVKAQE

-283 EEKNVFDLSIKL
+283 EEKNVFNLSIKL
-295 ADEIGVKVC
+295 ADEVRAKVC
-304 LSNDP
+304 LANDP
-309 DADRTGMMVKENN
+309 DADRTGMMVKEDN

-344 KDIPKNG
+344 KDIPENG

-366 AKERNLKVFRT
+366 AEERNLKVFRT

-410 LKGTYVRDKDGILG
+410 LKGIYVRDKDGILG
-424 VMLLTEMAAYF
+424 VMLLTEMTAYF

-447 KLYDRYGWYSEIT
+447 KLYDKYGWYSEIT
-460 YPVKR
+460 YPIKR
-465 EGIQGTEEIKRMMEE
+465 EGIQGTEEIKKMMEE

-489 LNKKIN
+489 LDKKIN

-501 LKKEKNYLN
+501 VKKEKNYLN
-510 DSESEL
+510 NSEAIL
-516 FLPESDVVQYILEDE
+516 FLPESDVIQYILEDE

-554 SKRESDEKLENILNN
+554 SKKEADKKLEDILNN
-569 LKEYMESLLN
+569 FKKYMELLLN

>member
-1 MDTKRYIIEQKYKK
+1 MADNFEEWLISKFITE
-15 CLNSRYINKYEKTEI
+15 YEKNKLEK
-30 RELTK
+30 LNK
-35 EEQKE
+35 EEIKD
-40 SFHKYLEFGTG
+40 SFYKYLEFGTG
-51 GMRGIMGMGTNR
+51 GMRGIMDIGTNR

-77 NYLIKL
+77 NYLIN
-83 SGVIGK
+83 SNGDVGK
-89 NKGVI
+89 NRGIV

-142 HAGIMITASHN
+142 QAGIMITASHN

-158 GYKVYWEDGGQLVEP
+158 GYKVYWKDGGQLVEP

-181 VNKTDEFEDVKLIT
+181 VNKTDEFEDVKLVT
-195 QEEAEN
+195 QEEAKN

-207 LNDELDSKYLENVK
+207 LNDEVDSKYLEKVK

-243 GTGGRPVKRLLNE
+243 GTGGRPVKKLLNGLE
-256 LGYKNVYIVEAQE
+256 YKNVYIVEAQE

-283 EEKNVFDLSIKL
+283 EEKNVFELSIKL
-295 ADEIGVKVC
+295 ADEIGAKVC
-304 LSNDP
+304 LANDP

-322 EWIYLNG
+322 EWVYLNG

-344 KDIPKNG
+344 KDIPENG
-351 AVVTT
+351 VVITT

-424 VMLLTEMAAYF
+424 VMLLTEMTVYF
-435 ESIGTSPVKELE
+435 ENIGTSPVRELE
-447 KLYDRYGWYSEIT
+447 KLYDKYGWYSEIT

-465 EGIQGTEEIKRMMEE
+465 EGIQGTEEIKKMMEE
-480 LRKRDLKVL
+480 LRKIDLKVL
-489 LNKKIN
+489 LDKKIE

-516 FLPESDVVQYILEDE
+516 FLPESDVIQYILEDE

-554 SKRESDEKLENILNN
+554 SKKEADEKLENILNDF
-569 LKEYMESLLN
+569 KEYMESLLN